1 MNIHHCL
8 EYPVGE
14 VAIDNLNPH
23 GRDLFLSL
31 LAQEGVTHIFG
42 NPGTTELAIMHALND
57 RAELSYVLGLQES
70 VVVAMAD
77 GFARASGALT
87 ACNVHV
93 APGLGN
99 AIGSIYNAYKSGS
112 PLIITAGQQEQGH
125 GLTEPLL
132 YGPMID
138 MARPVVKWAHEISR
152 IEDMPRIIH
161 RAAKIAT
168 TAPTGPVFLSL
179 PGDILNQESQI
190 ELGVPTRVD
199 TVGRPSENALEQLT
213 HTILASSNPVILAGS
228 EVVSSDAQNEVA
240 SLAETLGAPVYQQTV
255 PSGAHFTS
263 EHPAFMGS
271 LTRDQQRVR
280 KALAPYDLMLAIGCD
295 ILQMSVWSP
304 VDPLPP
310 ELEIIQIGLRDWE
323 IGKNYP
329 AKVALRHD
337 VRETLDALVPLLIE
351 RGGQTLKDRAS
362 AGMKSLISAN
372 WSTNRAQSVQQA
384 SNKADVQPIE
394 PQWLMMALSN
404 QLTENC
410 IVVDEGLTAAK
421 SLLDFMPLRDRYS
434 YFGMVSGGIGWGI
447 AAAIGVQL
455 AQPERRVVAV
465 IGDGSSMY
473 SPQALWT
480 AAHLQLP
487 ITFVILNNRG
497 YRILKERLIAFHGDE
512 RFIGMDFKNP
522 PIDIAALSTALGT
535 PGRQIN
541 QPAEFIDCFSESLK
555 STGPTL
561 LEVMVEPGPGS

>member
-1 MNIHHCL
+1 
-8 EYPVGE
+8 
-14 VAIDNLNPH
+14 
-23 GRDLFLSL
+23 
-31 LAQEGVTHIFG
+31 
-42 NPGTTELAIMHALND
+42 MHALND
-57 RAELSYVLGLQES
+57 HKDLSYVLGLQES

-77 GFARASGALT
+77 GFARASGSLT

-138 MARPVVKWAHEISR
+138 MAKPVVKWAYEISR
-152 IEDMPRIIH
+152 IEDMPRVIH

-179 PGDILNQESQI
+179 PGDILNQETQI
-190 ELGVPTRVD
+190 ALGLPTRVN
-199 TVGRPSENALEQLT
+199 TVGRPTDCSLEQLT
-213 HTILASSNPVILAGS
+213 NTILASKSPVIIAGS
-228 EVVSSDAQNEVA
+228 EVVSSDAQNAVA
-240 SLAETLGAPVYQQTV
+240 TLADTLGAPVYQQTV
-255 PSGAHFTS
+255 PSGAHFIS
-263 EHPAFMGS
+263 EHPTFMGS
-271 LTRDQQRVR
+271 LTRDQKRVR
-280 KALAPYDLMLAIGCD
+280 NALEPYDLMLAIGCD

-304 VDPLPP
+304 IDPLPP
-310 ELEIIQIGLRDWE
+310 ELEIVQIGLRDWE
-323 IGKNYP
+323 IGKNYSV
-329 AKVALRHD
+329 KVALRHD
-337 VRETLDALVPLLIE
+337 VRETLDALVPLLIKQ
-351 RGGQTLKDRAS
+351 GGQGLKDRAS
-362 AGMKSLISAN
+362 AGLKSLGSSN
-372 WSTNRAQSVQQA
+372 WLTNRAESIKKA
-384 SNKADVQPIE
+384 SQNSGSQPIE
-394 PQWLMMALSN
+394 PEWLMMALSN

-455 AQPERRVVAV
+455 AQPNRRVVAI
-465 IGDGSSMY
+465 IGDGSAMY

-480 AAHLQLP
+480 AAHLRLP

-497 YRILKERLIAFHGDE
+497 YRILKERLIAFHSDN

-535 PGRQIN
+535 PGTQIN
-541 QPAEFIDCFSESLK
+541 QPAEFIDCFVESLK
-555 STGPTL
+555 TPGPSL
-561 LEVMVEPGPGS
+561 LEVMVEPGPSN

>member
-1 MNIHHCL
+1 
-8 EYPVGE
+8 
-14 VAIDNLNPH
+14 
-23 GRDLFLSL
+23 LSL

-555 STGPTL
+555 SIGPTL

>member
-1 MNIHHCL
+1 
-8 EYPVGE
+8 
-14 VAIDNLNPH
+14 
-23 GRDLFLSL
+23 L

-57 RAELSYVLGLQES
+57 HAELSYVLGLQES

-77 GFARASGALT
+77 GFARASGTLT

-138 MARPVVKWAHEISR
+138 MAQPVVKWAHEISR

-190 ELGVPTRVD
+190 ELGLPTRVD
-199 TVGRPSENALEQLT
+199 TVGRPSNNALEQLT
-213 HTILASSNPVILAGS
+213 KMILASSNPVIVAGS

-240 SLAETLGAPVYQQTV
+240 RLAEALGAPVYQQTV
-255 PSGAHFTS
+255 PSGAHFIS

-280 KALAPYDLMLAIGCD
+280 NALAPYDLMLALGCD

-337 VRETLDALVPLLIE
+337 VRETLGALVPLLIQ
-351 RGGQTLKDRAS
+351 RGGETLKDRAS
-362 AGMKSLISAN
+362 AGMKSLISSN
-372 WSTNRAQSVQQA
+372 WSTNRAESVQQA
-384 SNKADVQPIE
+384 SKKADIQPIE

-404 QLTENC
+404 QLTEDC

-455 AQPERRVVAV
+455 AQPHRRVVAV

-497 YRILKERLIAFHGDE
+497 YRILKERLIAFHSDQ
-512 RFIGMDFKNP
+512 RFIGMDFKDP

-535 PGRQIN
+535 PGKQIN
-541 QPAEFIDCFSESLK
+541 EPEEFITYFSESLK

-561 LEVMVEPGPGS
+561 LEVMVEPGPSN

>member
-1 MNIHHCL
+1 
-8 EYPVGE
+8 
-14 VAIDNLNPH
+14 
-23 GRDLFLSL
+23 L

-271 LTRDQQRVR
+271 LTRDQQHVR

-555 STGPTL
+555 SIGPTL

>member
-57 RAELSYVLGLQES
+57 RAELAYVLGLQES

-329 AKVALRHD
+329 AKMALRHD

-555 STGPTL
+555 ST
-561 LEVMVEPGPGS
+561 

>member
-1 MNIHHCL
+1 M
-8 EYPVGE
+8 
-14 VAIDNLNPH
+14 
-23 GRDLFLSL
+23 SL

-57 RAELSYVLGLQES
+57 HAELTYVLGLQES

-77 GFARASGALT
+77 GFARASGTLT

-138 MARPVVKWAHEISR
+138 MAQPVVKWAHEISR
-152 IEDMPRIIH
+152 IQDMPRIIH

-199 TVGRPSENALEQLT
+199 TVGRPSNNALEQLVK
-213 HTILASSNPVILAGS
+213 TILASRNPVIVAGS
-228 EVVSSDAQNEVA
+228 EVVSSDAQNKVA
-240 SLAETLGAPVYQQTV
+240 RLAEALGAPVYQQTV
-255 PSGAHFTS
+255 PSGAHFIS

-271 LTRDQQRVR
+271 LTRDQQHVR
-280 KALAPYDLMLAIGCD
+280 NALAPYDLMLALGCD

-362 AGMKSLISAN
+362 AGMKSLISSN
-372 WSTNRAQSVQQA
+372 WSTNRAESVQQA
-384 SNKADVQPIE
+384 SKKADIQPIE

-404 QLTENC
+404 QLTEDC

-455 AQPERRVVAV
+455 AQPHRRVVAV

>member
-1 MNIHHCL
+1 M
-8 EYPVGE
+8 
-14 VAIDNLNPH
+14 
-23 GRDLFLSL
+23 
-31 LAQEGVTHIFG
+31 THIFG

-555 STGPTL
+555 SIGPSL
-561 LEVMVEPGPGS
+561 LEVMVEPGPGN

>member
-1 MNIHHCL
+1 
-8 EYPVGE
+8 
-14 VAIDNLNPH
+14 
-23 GRDLFLSL
+23 L
-31 LAQEGVTHIFG
+31 LGQEGVTHIFG

-555 STGPTL
+555 SIGPTL

>member
-1 MNIHHCL
+1 
-8 EYPVGE
+8 
-14 VAIDNLNPH
+14 
-23 GRDLFLSL
+23 
-31 LAQEGVTHIFG
+31 
-42 NPGTTELAIMHALND
+42 MHALND
-57 RAELSYVLGLQES
+57 HKELSYVLGLQES

-77 GFARASGALT
+77 GFARASGTLT

-138 MARPVVKWAHEISR
+138 MAQPVVKWAYEISR
-152 IEDMPRIIH
+152 IEDMPRVIH

-190 ELGVPTRVD
+190 ALGLPTRVN
-199 TVGRPSENALEQLT
+199 TVGRPADSALERLAS
-213 HTILASSNPVILAGS
+213 TILASKNPVIVAGS
-228 EVVSSDAQNEVA
+228 EVVSSDAQNVVA
-240 SLAETLGAPVYQQTV
+240 RFSETLGAPVYQQTV
-255 PSGAHFTS
+255 PSGAHFIS
-263 EHPAFMGS
+263 EHPTFMGS
-271 LTRDQQRVR
+271 LTRDQKRVK

-329 AKVALRHD
+329 AKMALRHD
-337 VRETLDALVPLLIE
+337 VRETLDALVPLLVE

-362 AGMKSLISAN
+362 AGMKSLISSN
-372 WSTNRAQSVQQA
+372 WSTNRAESVQQA

-465 IGDGSSMY
+465 IGDGSAMY

>member
-1 MNIHHCL
+1 M
-8 EYPVGE
+8 
-14 VAIDNLNPH
+14 
-23 GRDLFLSL
+23 FLSL

-240 SLAETLGAPVYQQTV
+240 SLAETLGAPVYQQTM

>member
-1 MNIHHCL
+1 MRYAQGEL
-8 EYPVGE
+8 E
-14 VAIDNLNPH
+14 INNLTAH

-57 RAELSYVLGLQES
+57 HKELSYVLGLQES

-132 YGPMID
+132 YGPMIE
-138 MARPVVKWAHEISR
+138 MAQPVVKWAYEISR
-152 IEDMPRIIH
+152 IEDMPRVIH

-179 PGDILNQESQI
+179 PGDILNETSQI
-190 ELGVPTRVD
+190 ALGEPTRVN
-199 TVGRPSENALEQLT
+199 TTGRPTDSDLDSAIDATLRSKT
-213 HTILASSNPVILAGS
+213 PVIVAGS
-228 EVVSSDAQNEVA
+228 EVVTSDAQDAVA
-240 SLAETLGAPVYQQTV
+240 DLAEALGAPVYQQTV
-255 PSGAHFTS
+255 PSGAHFKS
-263 EHPAFMGS
+263 EHAAFMGS

-280 KALAPYDLMLAIGCD
+280 NTLAPYDLMLAIGCE
-295 ILQMSVWSP
+295 ILQMSVYSET
-304 VDPLPP
+304 DPLPS
-310 ELEIIQIGLRDWE
+310 ELDILQIGLRDWE
-323 IGKNYP
+323 MGKNYP
-329 AKVALRHD
+329 AKFALRHD
-337 VRETLDALVPLLIE
+337 VGETLRALVPRLVQQ
-351 RGGQTLKDRAS
+351 GGQNLKDQAS
-362 AGMKSLISAN
+362 LRMASITTSN
-372 WSTNRAQSVQQA
+372 WSTNRSVKKAAVAEQSA
-384 SNKADVQPIE
+384 TRPIN
-394 PQWLMMALSN
+394 PDWLMMALSS

-447 AAAIGVQL
+447 AAAIGIQL
-455 AQPERRVVAV
+455 AQPNRRVVAI
-465 IGDGSSMY
+465 IGDGSAMY

-480 AAHLQLP
+480 AAHLKLP

-512 RFIGMDFKNP
+512 RFIGMDFKDP
-522 PIDIAALSTALGT
+522 PIDLSALSTALGT
-535 PGRQIN
+535 PGQQIN
-541 QPAEFIDCFSESLK
+541 EPDEFIASFSESLK
-555 STGPTL
+555 SSEPSL
-561 LEVMVEPGPGS
+561 LEVMVEPGPGN

>member
-1 MNIHHCL
+1 
-8 EYPVGE
+8 
-14 VAIDNLNPH
+14 
-23 GRDLFLSL
+23 L

-535 PGRQIN
+535 PGKQIN
-541 QPAEFIDCFSESLK
+541 EPDEFIACFSESLK
-555 STGPTL
+555 SIGPSL
-561 LEVMVEPGPGS
+561 LEVMVEPGPGN

>member
-1 MNIHHCL
+1 
-8 EYPVGE
+8 
-14 VAIDNLNPH
+14 
-23 GRDLFLSL
+23 
-31 LAQEGVTHIFG
+31 
-42 NPGTTELAIMHALND
+42 MHALND
-57 RAELSYVLGLQES
+57 HKELSYVLGLQES

-77 GFARASGALT
+77 GFARASGSLT

-138 MARPVVKWAHEISR
+138 MAQPVVKWAYEISR
-152 IEDMPRIIH
+152 IEDMPRVIH

-190 ELGVPTRVD
+190 ALGLPTRVN
-199 TVGRPSENALEQLT
+199 TVGRPADSALEQLAS
-213 HTILASSNPVILAGS
+213 TILASKTPVIVAGS
-228 EVVSSDAQNEVA
+228 EVVSSDAQNLVA
-240 SLAETLGAPVYQQTV
+240 RFAETLGAPVYQQTV
-255 PSGAHFTS
+255 PSGSHFIS
-263 EHPAFMGS
+263 EHPTFMGS
-271 LTRDQQRVR
+271 LTRDQKRVK

-351 RGGQTLKDRAS
+351 RGGQTLQDRAS
-362 AGMKSLISAN
+362 AGMKSLISSN
-372 WSTNRAQSVQQA
+372 WSTNRAESVQQA

-487 ITFVILNNRG
+487 ITYVILNNRG
-497 YRILKERLIAFHGDE
+497 YRILKERLIAFHGDQ
-512 RFIGMDFKNP
+512 RFIGMDFKDP

-535 PGRQIN
+535 PGKQIN
-541 QPAEFIDCFSESLK
+541 EPEEFITYFSESLK

>member
-1 MNIHHCL
+1 M
-8 EYPVGE
+8 
-14 VAIDNLNPH
+14 
-23 GRDLFLSL
+23 
-31 LAQEGVTHIFG
+31 THIFG

-57 RAELSYVLGLQES
+57 RKELSYVLGLQES

-132 YGPMID
+132 YGPMIE
-138 MARPVVKWAHEISR
+138 MAQPVVKWAYEISR
-152 IEDMPRIIH
+152 IEDMPRVIH

-179 PGDILNQESQI
+179 PGDILNETSQI
-190 ELGVPTRVD
+190 ALGEPTRVN
-199 TVGRPSENALEQLT
+199 TAGRPTDSDLDLVIDATLRSKT
-213 HTILASSNPVILAGS
+213 PVIVAGS
-228 EVVSSDAQNEVA
+228 EVVTSNAQDTVA
-240 SLAETLGAPVYQQTV
+240 DLAEALGAPVYQQTV
-255 PSGAHFTS
+255 PSGAHFKS
-263 EHPAFMGS
+263 EHAAFMGS

-280 KALAPYDLMLAIGCD
+280 NTLAPYDLMLAIGCE
-295 ILQMSVWSP
+295 ILQMSVYSET
-304 VDPLPP
+304 DPLPS
-310 ELEIIQIGLRDWE
+310 ELDILQIGLRDWE
-323 IGKNYP
+323 MGKNYP
-329 AKVALRHD
+329 AKIALRHD
-337 VRETLDALVPLLIE
+337 VGETLRALIPRLIQQ
-351 RGGQTLKDRAS
+351 GGQNLKDQAS
-362 AGMKSLISAN
+362 LRMASITTSN
-372 WSTNRAQSVQQA
+372 WSTSRSVKKAAVAEQSA
-384 SNKADVQPIE
+384 TRPIN
-394 PQWLMMALSN
+394 PDWLMMALSS

-455 AQPERRVVAV
+455 AQPNRRVVAI
-465 IGDGSSMY
+465 IGDGSAMY

-480 AAHLQLP
+480 AAHLKLP

-512 RFIGMDFKNP
+512 RFIGMDFKDP
-522 PIDIAALSTALGT
+522 PIDLSALSTALGT
-535 PGRQIN
+535 PGQQIN
-541 QPAEFIDCFSESLK
+541 DPDEFIASFSESLK
-555 STGPTL
+555 SSEPSL
-561 LEVMVEPGPGS
+561 LEVMVEPGPGN

>member
-1 MNIHHCL
+1 
-8 EYPVGE
+8 
-14 VAIDNLNPH
+14 
-23 GRDLFLSL
+23 

-535 PGRQIN
+535 PGKQIN
-541 QPAEFIDCFSESLK
+541 EPDEFIACFSESLK
-555 STGPTL
+555 SIGPTL
-561 LEVMVEPGPGS
+561 LEVMVEPGPGN

>member
-1 MNIHHCL
+1 
-8 EYPVGE
+8 
-14 VAIDNLNPH
+14 
-23 GRDLFLSL
+23 L

-57 RAELSYVLGLQES
+57 RAELAYVLGLQES

>member
-1 MNIHHCL
+1 M
-8 EYPVGE
+8 
-14 VAIDNLNPH
+14 
-23 GRDLFLSL
+23 SL

-57 RAELSYVLGLQES
+57 HAELSYVLGLQES

-77 GFARASGALT
+77 GFARASGTLT

-138 MARPVVKWAHEISR
+138 MAQPVVKWAHEISR

-190 ELGVPTRVD
+190 ELGLPTRVD
-199 TVGRPSENALEQLT
+199 TVGRPSNNALEQLT
-213 HTILASSNPVILAGS
+213 KTILASSNPVIVAGS

-240 SLAETLGAPVYQQTV
+240 KLAEALGAPVYQQTV
-255 PSGAHFTS
+255 PSGAHFIS

-271 LTRDQQRVR
+271 LTRDQQHVR
-280 KALAPYDLMLAIGCD
+280 NALAPYDLMLALGCD
-295 ILQMSVWSP
+295 ILQMSVWSS

-337 VRETLDALVPLLIE
+337 VRETLDALVPLLIQ
-351 RGGQTLKDRAS
+351 RGGETLKDRAS
-362 AGMKSLISAN
+362 AGMKSLISSN
-372 WSTNRAQSVQQA
+372 WSTNRAESVQQA
-384 SNKADVQPIE
+384 SKKADIQPIE
-394 PQWLMMALSN
+394 PQWLMMAMSN
-404 QLTENC
+404 QLTEDC

-465 IGDGSSMY
+465 IGDGSAMY

>member
-1 MNIHHCL
+1 
-8 EYPVGE
+8 
-14 VAIDNLNPH
+14 
-23 GRDLFLSL
+23 L

-555 STGPTL
+555 SIGPTL

>member
-1 MNIHHCL
+1 
-8 EYPVGE
+8 
-14 VAIDNLNPH
+14 
-23 GRDLFLSL
+23 
-31 LAQEGVTHIFG
+31 VTHIFG

-199 TVGRPSENALEQLT
+199 TVGRPSEKALEQLT

-240 SLAETLGAPVYQQTV
+240 SLAEALGAPVYQQTV
-255 PSGAHFTS
+255 PSGAHFFS

-271 LTRDQQRVR
+271 LTRDQDRVR
-280 KALAPYDLMLAIGCD
+280 KSLAPYDLMLAIGCD

-304 VDPLPP
+304 TDPLPS
-310 ELEIIQIGLRDWE
+310 ELEILQIGLRDWE
-323 IGKNYP
+323 MGKNYP
-329 AKVALRHD
+329 AKIALRHD
-337 VRETLDALVPLLIE
+337 VGQTLGALVPLLIQ
-351 RGGQTLKDRAS
+351 RGGQDLKDRAS
-362 AGMKSLISAN
+362 AGMESLKSSN
-372 WSTNRAQSVQQA
+372 WSTNRAA
-384 SNKADVQPIE
+384 SIQRATKDADTRPIE
-394 PQWLMMALSN
+394 PQWLMMALSR
-404 QLTENC
+404 QLTKNC

-455 AQPERRVVAV
+455 AQPDRRVVAI
-465 IGDGSSMY
+465 IGDGSAMY

-512 RFIGMDFKNP
+512 RFIGMDFKDP
-522 PIDIAALSTALGT
+522 PIDMAALSTALGT
-535 PGRQIN
+535 PGKQIN
-541 QPAEFIDCFSESLK
+541 EPDEFIACFSESLK
-555 STGPTL
+555 SIGPSL
-561 LEVMVEPGPGS
+561 LEVMVEPGPGN

>member
-1 MNIHHCL
+1 M
-8 EYPVGE
+8 
-14 VAIDNLNPH
+14 
-23 GRDLFLSL
+23 FLSL

-57 RAELSYVLGLQES
+57 RAELAYVLGLQES